1 MGSLRSLFF
10 ENTESQGCSWLEK
23 KRSKLPIFCDNN
35 AHGAVRKSGTIAIFC
50 GNAEKSKRKDKIK
63 MILIGNGRLITKGTK
78 NQFFENG
85 AVAIDGSLI
94 VAVGETKKLRKE
106 YASAEFID
114 AGGGVIMPGLINAHN
129 HIYSAF
135 ARGLSIEGYA
145 AKSFPEILD
154 GLWWT
159 IDRNLSLED
168 TYYSAMATFIDCIR
182 NGCTTVFDHHA
193 SYGGIRGS
201 LFKIADAAKE
211 LGVRA
216 SLCYEVSDRDG
227 EDKMREAVA
236 ENADFI
242 RFAMAE
248 KSDMIKGM
256 MGMHASFT
264 LSDDTIA
271 LCRENTPDD
280 IGFHIHVAEGMED
293 VNDSIKKYNKR
304 VIERLSDLGILGK
317 NTITGHCIH
326 VDDNELGIIKDT
338 DTMVVHNPESN
349 MGNAVGI
356 PPCME
361 MVKRDI
367 LLGLGTDGYTNDMF
381 ESEKVANVIH
391 KHELKD
397 PGAAWGEVPKM
408 LFYNNAAMCER
419 AFSVKTGVLMPGAAA
434 DIIVCDYVPLTPMSA
449 DNVDGHVLFGMSGRS
464 VVTTVI
470 NGVVRM
476 KDRELIGIDADAFL
490 AKCREVSAE
499 LWRRINN

>member
-1 MGSLRSLFF
+1 ML
-10 ENTESQGCSWLEK
+10 
-23 KRSKLPIFCDNN
+23 I
-35 AHGAVRKSGTIAIFC
+35 
-50 GNAEKSKRKDKIK
+50 
-63 MILIGNGRLITKGTK
+63 IGNGRLVTRSTPNRFI
-78 NQFFENG
+78 ENG
-85 AVAIDGSLI
+85 SVVTDGSLI
-94 VAVGETKKLRKE
+94 VAVGETEKLRKE
-106 YASAEFID
+106 YADAEFID
-114 AGGGVIMPGLINAHN
+114 AHGGVIMPGLINAHN

-135 ARGLSIEGYA
+135 ARGLSVKGYA
-145 AKSFPEILD
+145 PNSFPEILD

-168 TYYSAMATFIDCIR
+168 TYYSAMATFLDCIR

-201 LFKIADAAKE
+201 LFKISDAAKE

-227 EDKMREAVA
+227 ENKMREAVA

-242 RFAMAE
+242 RYALTDE
-248 KSDMIKGM
+248 SDMIKGM

-264 LSDDTIA
+264 LSDDSIA
-271 LCRENTPDD
+271 LCRESTPDG

-293 VNDSIKKYNKR
+293 VEDSVNKYGKR
-304 VIERLSDLGILGK
+304 VIERLNDLGILGRH
-317 NTITGHCIH
+317 TITGHCIH
-326 VDDNELGIIKDT
+326 VSERELEIIKDT

-381 ESEKVANVIH
+381 ESEKVANIIH
-391 KHELKD
+391 KHVLSD
-397 PGAAWGEVPKM
+397 PGAAWSEVPQM

-419 AFSVKTGVLMPGAAA
+419 AFKSKIGVLEPGAAA

-449 DNVDGHVLFGMSGRS
+449 DNIEGHVLFGMSGRC

-470 NGVVRM
+470 NGVVKM
-476 KDRELIGIDADAFL
+476 KDREFIGIDEDEIL
-490 AKCREVSAE
+490 AKCREVSGN
-499 LWRRINN
+499 LWRRINS